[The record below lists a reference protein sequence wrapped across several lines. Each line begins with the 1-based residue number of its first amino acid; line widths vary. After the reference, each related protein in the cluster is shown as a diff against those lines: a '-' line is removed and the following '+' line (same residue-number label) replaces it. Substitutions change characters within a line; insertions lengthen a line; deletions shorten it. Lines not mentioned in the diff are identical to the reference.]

1 MIDKITISS
10 GLTDDKKSNYIS
22 GYGNRTVDLKE
33 GHNQILVKVK
43 AANESIKVYTFNV
56 FRAEKNAASQNIDIK
71 ELTIRNHDDFVFVPG
86 LYDYQLNL
94 NETERQLLFTIVLD
108 NENASYKIENNEDLK
123 DGDMI
128 VIKVTSED
136 KSVTQDYR
144 IKILKNDSNHE
155 EDDDEQEEI
164 VEEEKEDNS
173 FMIALI
179 VFFIGLLVFIIA
191 LIYKMTRKNHN
202 SQKSVNN
209 VNK

>member
-1 MIDKITISS
+1 MFIEQRKM
-10 GLTDDKKSNYIS
+10 L
-22 GYGNRTVDLKE
+22 
-33 GHNQILVKVK
+33 LVK
-43 AANESIKVYTFNV
+43 ILIL
-56 FRAEKNAASQNIDIK
+56 KNS
-71 ELTIRNHDDFVFVPG
+71 IRNHDDFVFVPG

-144 IKILKNDSNHE
+144 IKILKNDSNLE
-155 EDDDEQEEI
+155 EDDDEQDEI
-164 VEEEKEDNS
+164 VEEEKDDNS

-191 LIYKMTRKNHN
+191 LIYKMTRKNNN
-202 SQKSVNN
+202 SQKNVNN